1 MPEYVIISDSC
12 CDLPPE
18 LAKKLNIDTVPLI
31 VNFNDV
37 EYRNYLDEREIS
49 LSTFYDGLRK
59 KYPAFTSAPNAD
71 MFIEL
76 MTPYLEDG
84 KDIIYIGLS
93 SGLSATF
100 QNACIAT
107 KELEEKYPERKIICM
122 DSRSASLGEGLLLTL
137 ASKAK
142 DEGKSIDELKAYVEK
157 TIPLINHWVTV
168 DDLYFLK
175 RGGRMSSTTA
185 SIASV
190 LHIKPILRV
199 NNEGR
204 IVAADKVRGRRASIN
219 TLFQKVADY
228 ADDIGKQTVMICHA
242 DCRGDADYLASMI
255 NDALK
260 PVDIIINAIGPVVGA
275 HGGPGALAV
284 FFVGTRR

>member
-100 QNACIAT
+100 QNACIAA
-107 KELEEKYPERKIICM
+107 KELEEKYPNRKIFCM
-122 DSRSASLGEGLLLTL
+122 DSRCASLGEGLLLTL

-242 DCRGDADYLASMI
+242 DCREDADYLASMI

>member
-18 LAKKLNIDTVPLI
+18 LAKKINIDTVPLI

-142 DEGKSIDELKAYVEK
+142 DEGKSIDELRAYVEQ

-204 IVAADKVRGRRASIN
+204 IVAADKVRGRRASI
-219 TLFQKVADY
+219 LALYQKVADY
-228 ADDIGKQTVMICHA
+228 ADNIGKQTVMICHA

>member
-100 QNACIAT
+100 QNACIQPRSLRKNT
-107 KELEEKYPERKIICM
+107 RREK
-122 DSRSASLGEGLLLTL
+122 SSAWIHAVRLW
-137 ASKAK
+137 AK
-142 DEGKSIDELKAYVEK
+142 DCS
-157 TIPLINHWVTV
+157 
-168 DDLYFLK
+168 
-175 RGGRMSSTTA
+175 
-185 SIASV
+185 
-190 LHIKPILRV
+190 
-199 NNEGR
+199 
-204 IVAADKVRGRRASIN
+204 
-219 TLFQKVADY
+219 
-228 ADDIGKQTVMICHA
+228 
-242 DCRGDADYLASMI
+242 
-255 NDALK
+255 
-260 PVDIIINAIGPVVGA
+260 
-275 HGGPGALAV
+275 
-284 FFVGTRR
+284 